1 MGVKEAMQRSGIGAF
16 LDSIPDGA
24 CILDGN
30 RRVVYWNAILTEW
43 TGISPESARGRDI
56 SEFIHYDQ
64 QRVLSLILT
73 QVMEGGGAVY
83 LSPQLHP
90 HFIPAPYPNGGL
102 RIQQTIIQPQR
113 GPLPG
118 ESTLLLIIHDVTEI
132 VRQVKAYRA
141 VRDRALQEL
150 EERTR
155 AENALQV
162 SNRKLNLLS
171 SITRHDILNSLTA
184 LLMCASMMKE
194 EAKDEG
200 SREGFEKIE
209 SIGWTIKRQ
218 IDFTKN
224 YQDVG
229 VKSPQWQ
236 NVQSIVNQARE
247 QLEGAGFR
255 LECRVKDLEVYA
267 DPLLSKVFYNLM
279 ENSMR
284 HGERVTEIRV
294 SYRHDPRG
302 ITLVY
307 ADNGIGIP
315 DSEKEKIFRRE
326 SYKNT
331 GFGLFL
337 SREIL
342 SITGLEIRE
351 TGVAGEGAR
360 FEIHGPGEAF
370 RIVQE

>member
-1 MGVKEAMQRSGIGAF
+1 
-16 LDSIPDGA
+16 
-24 CILDGN
+24 
-30 RRVVYWNAILTEW
+30 
-43 TGISPESARGRDI
+43 
-56 SEFIHYDQ
+56 
-64 QRVLSLILT
+64 
-73 QVMEGGGAVY
+73 
-83 LSPQLHP
+83 
-90 HFIPAPYPNGGL
+90 
-102 RIQQTIIQPQR
+102 
-113 GPLPG
+113 
-118 ESTLLLIIHDVTEI
+118 
-132 VRQVKAYRA
+132 
-141 VRDRALQEL
+141 
-150 EERTR
+150 
-155 AENALQV
+155 
-162 SNRKLNLLS
+162 
-171 SITRHDILNSLTA
+171 
-184 LLMCASMMKE
+184 
-194 EAKDEG
+194 
-200 SREGFEKIE
+200 
-209 SIGWTIKRQ
+209 
-218 IDFTKN
+218 
-224 YQDVG
+224 
-229 VKSPQWQ
+229 
-236 NVQSIVNQARE
+236 VQSIVNQARE

-255 LECRVKDLEVYA
+255 LEGRVKDLEVYA

>member
-1 MGVKEAMQRSGIGAF
+1 MGVDEAMQSPGIGSF
-16 LDSIPDGA
+16 LDSIPNGA
-24 CILDGN
+24 CILDSN

-43 TGISPESARGRDI
+43 TGVSSQSALGRDI
-56 SEFIHYDQ
+56 AEFIHPDQ
-64 QRVLSLILT
+64 QHVLSLILT

-102 RIQQTIIQPQR
+102 RIQQTIIQPMR

-118 ESTLLLIIHDVTEI
+118 ENTLLLIIHDVTEM
-132 VRQVKAYRA
+132 VRQVQAYRA

-184 LLMCASMMKE
+184 LLMYASMMRE
-194 EAKDEG
+194 EAEDENT
-200 SREGFEKIE
+200 RAGFEKIE
-209 SIGWTIKRQ
+209 SLGWTIKRQ

-236 NVQSIVNQARE
+236 NVQLIVHQARE
-247 QLEGAGFR
+247 QLEGDGFR
-255 LECRVKDLEVYA
+255 LESRVEDLEVYA

-279 ENSMR
+279 ENSVR
-284 HGERVTEIRV
+284 HGERVTEICV
-294 SYRHDPRG
+294 SYQQDPGG

-307 ADNGIGIP
+307 ADNGVGIP

-326 SYKNT
+326 SFKNT

-342 SITGLEIRE
+342 SITGLAIRE
-351 TGVAGEGAR
+351 TGIPGKGAR
-360 FEIHGPGEAF
+360 FEIRVPGDAF
-370 RIVQE
+370 RIMHE

>member
-1 MGVKEAMQRSGIGAF
+1 MGVNEAMQRSGIATF
-16 LDSIPDGA
+16 LDSIPNGA
-24 CILDGN
+24 CILDSN
-30 RRVVYWNAILTEW
+30 RRVAYWNAILTEW
-43 TGISPESARGRDI
+43 TGVSTESARGREI
-56 SEFIHYDQ
+56 SEFIHPDQ

-90 HFIPAPYPNGGL
+90 YFIPAPYPNGGL
-102 RIQQTIIQPQR
+102 RIQQTIIQPIR

-118 ESTLLLIIHDVTEI
+118 ENNLLLIIHDVTEM

-141 VRDRALQEL
+141 VRDLALQEL
-150 EERTR
+150 EERSR

-184 LLMCASMMKE
+184 LLMYASMMRE
-194 EAKDEG
+194 EAKDEDT
-200 SREGFEKIE
+200 RAGFEKIE
-209 SIGWTIKRQ
+209 SLGWTIKRQ

-236 NVQSIVNQARE
+236 NVQSIMRQARE

-255 LECRVKDLEVYA
+255 LESRVEDLEIYA

-279 ENSMR
+279 ENSVR
-284 HGERVTEIRV
+284 HGEKVTEIRV
-294 SYRHDPRG
+294 SYQRDPGG

-307 ADNGIGIP
+307 ADNGVGIP
-315 DSEKEKIFRRE
+315 GSEKEKIFRRE

-351 TGVAGEGAR
+351 IGAAGEGAR
-360 FEIHGPGEAF
+360 FEIRVPEEAF
-370 RIVQE
+370 RIVHK

>member
-1 MGVKEAMQRSGIGAF
+1 M
-16 LDSIPDGA
+16 
-24 CILDGN
+24 
-30 RRVVYWNAILTEW
+30 
-43 TGISPESARGRDI
+43 
-56 SEFIHYDQ
+56 
-64 QRVLSLILT
+64 
-73 QVMEGGGAVY
+73 
-83 LSPQLHP
+83 
-90 HFIPAPYPNGGL
+90 
-102 RIQQTIIQPQR
+102 
-113 GPLPG
+113 
-118 ESTLLLIIHDVTEI
+118 
-132 VRQVKAYRA
+132 VRQVQAYRA

-184 LLMCASMMKE
+184 LLMYASMMRE
-194 EAKDEG
+194 EAEDENT
-200 SREGFEKIE
+200 RAGFEKIE
-209 SIGWTIKRQ
+209 SLGWTIKRQ

-236 NVQSIVNQARE
+236 NVQLIVHQARE
-247 QLEGAGFR
+247 QLEGDGFR
-255 LECRVKDLEVYA
+255 LESRVEDLEVYA

-279 ENSMR
+279 ENSVR
-284 HGERVTEIRV
+284 HGERVTEICV
-294 SYRHDPRG
+294 SYQQDPGG

-307 ADNGIGIP
+307 ADNGVGIP

-326 SYKNT
+326 SFKNT

-342 SITGLEIRE
+342 SITGLAIRE
-351 TGVAGEGAR
+351 TGIPGKGAR
-360 FEIHGPGEAF
+360 FEIRVPGDAF
-370 RIVQE
+370 RIMHE